1 MVKVVDEI
9 KFKNEISNGVVVVDF
24 VATWCTPCKMLS
36 PIIDDLAQEMKDN
49 VKFIKVDVDESS
61 KAVNE
66 YGITNIP
73 AVAIFKD
80 GQKQD
85 IIVGFTPREVLHEK
99 IENVYKK

>member
-1 MVKVVDEI
+1 
-9 KFKNEISNGVVVVDF
+9 
-24 VATWCTPCKMLS
+24 
-36 PIIDDLAQEMKDN
+36 MKDN
-49 VKFIKVDVDESS
+49 VKFIKLDVDESS
-61 KAVNE
+61 KLADE

-85 IIVGFTPREVLHEK
+85 MIVGFSPREVLSEN

>member
-1 MVKVVDEI
+1 MVKVVNEI
-9 KFKNEISNGVVVVDF
+9 EFKNEISDGVVVVDF
-24 VATWCTPCKMLS
+24 FATWCTPCKMLS
-36 PIIDDLAQEMKDN
+36 PIIDDLAEEMKDN

-61 KAVNE
+61 KVADE

-80 GQKQD
+80 GKKQD
-85 IIVGFTPREVLHEK
+85 MIVGFSPREVLSEN

>member
-24 VATWCTPCKMLS
+24 FFFFCTPCKMLS

-61 KAVNE
+61 KAANE

>member
-24 VATWCTPCKMLS
+24 FSTWCTPCKMLS

-61 KAVNE
+61 KAANE
-66 YGITNIP
+66 YG
-73 AVAIFKD
+73 
-80 GQKQD
+80 
-85 IIVGFTPREVLHEK
+85 
-99 IENVYKK
+99 